1 MISNIPISAVQ
12 SERMLN
18 VFARLKTDL
27 KAALGCWVAVEGHR
41 ISWNLLQLGAVDIP
55 VDYF

>member
-1 MISNIPISAVQ
+1 MQFVETAEAFAQVEADFKAV
-12 SERMLN
+12 
-18 VFARLKTDL
+18 
-27 KAALGCWVAVEGHR
+27 LGCWVAVEGHR